1 MSTSRGRGAVPSS
14 WPSSMASTE
23 WYHPW
28 AAMAKYGM
36 YRLKCAKNRTQ
47 PLRTAGRSSK
57 LGQTTPTGA
66 TRQRAG
72 QTTQPGSTNTA
83 HTCGCW
89 LAPGRTGGGGSPDL
103 CRSAVAPHRA
113 GSSPAAALMSLP
125 MTWAPWM
132 APVYTNPA
140 IDGRAHSRERMSTP
154 STPKATHIHTCTAT
168 QPHSHNATMPHAHSA
183 AHIAAH
189 TTHNRQRPLLS
200 NSPLGFRQVNGLQRV
215 A

>member
-57 LGQTTPTGA
+57 LGQTSACGA
-66 TRQRAG
+66 TRQRAV

-168 QPHSHNATMPHAHSA
+168 ATQPQPQCHMHTQPHTSPHTRRTIANVHSSRIRRLA
-183 AHIAAH
+183 SARS
-189 TTHNRQRPLLS
+189 TGS
-200 NSPLGFRQVNGLQRV
+200 SV
-215 A
+215 